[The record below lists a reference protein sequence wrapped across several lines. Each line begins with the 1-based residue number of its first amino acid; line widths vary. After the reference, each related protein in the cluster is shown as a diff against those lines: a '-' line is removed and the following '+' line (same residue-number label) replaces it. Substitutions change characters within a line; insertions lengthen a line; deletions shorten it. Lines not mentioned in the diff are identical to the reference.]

1 MRANRLQVLLV
12 MFGLTLAGLA
22 LQRGELTALALPLLV
37 YLGVA
42 FWHAPARLPSP
53 PHTPAGAR
61 HRPDGGAGGSEGGDG
76 TLGPP
81 RFGLKRTLARQH
93 VRPGQAVATIL
104 EIHNEGPVLDE
115 VCVTSLLPGGVT
127 LVQGAGRARLPS
139 DSGETARLAQTLQA
153 RRGEYQFP
161 GAVISA
167 NESLG
172 LFGVN
177 LEAPAPARL
186 SVEPVGEA
194 LRPFIIR
201 PPQTR
206 GVAGPVPARQGGRGT
221 DFFSVREYQP
231 GDPLRQINWKAS
243 NRAPRAIYTNVFEQQ
258 RIADVGIILDAREQV
273 DLRDAQLGS
282 MFEYSVR
289 VAVTLTEP
297 ILKAGNRLGLLVYG
311 PGMESVF
318 PGYGKVQQR
327 RILRALT
334 RAGAGHNFA
343 LESLAHLPT
352 RFFPAGSQIILISP
366 LQPEDPP
373 LVANLV
379 TLGYGVL
386 LISPN
391 PLIFENVGEKT
402 DTMKTPDDLA
412 WRLAC
417 AERRFQM
424 QHLQRWGVQVIDWD
438 VREPLAPL
446 LHAALRQAARRR

>member
-1 MRANRLQVLLV
+1 V
-12 MFGLTLAGLA
+12 
-22 LQRGELTALALPLLV
+22 
-37 YLGVA
+37 
-42 FWHAPARLPSP
+42 
-53 PHTPAGAR
+53 
-61 HRPDGGAGGSEGGDG
+61 
-76 TLGPP
+76 
-81 RFGLKRTLARQH
+81 
-93 VRPGQAVATIL
+93 L
-104 EIHNEGPVLDE
+104 EIRNEGPALDE

-127 LVQGAGRARLPS
+127 LVQGAGRTRLPS
-139 DSGETARLAQTLQA
+139 ESGEMTRLAQTLQA
-153 RRGEYQFP
+153 RRGDYQFP

-172 LFGVN
+172 LFGVE
-177 LEAPAPARL
+177 LEAPAPVRL
-186 SVEPVGEA
+186 AVEPVGEA
-194 LRPFIIR
+194 LRAFILH

-206 GVAGPVPARQGGRGT
+206 GFAGPVPARQGGRGT

-243 NRAPRAIYTNVFEQQ
+243 NRSPRAMYTNVFEQQ
-258 RIADVGIILDAREQV
+258 RIADVGIILDAREQA
-273 DLRDAQLGS
+273 DLHNPHLGS

-297 ILKAGNRLGLLVYG
+297 ILKTGNRLGLLVYG

-334 RAGAGHNFA
+334 RAGAGHNYA

-379 TLGYGVL
+379 TRGYGVL

-391 PLIFENVGEKT
+391 PLIFENAGEAT
-402 DTMKTPDDLA
+402 DKMPDDLA

-424 QHLQRWGVQVIDWD
+424 QHLQRRGVQVIDWD
-438 VREPLAPL
+438 VRDSLAPML
-446 LHAALRQAARRR
+446 QAALRQSARRR

>member
-22 LQRGELTALALPLLV
+22 LQRGELAALALPLLV
-37 YLGVA
+37 YVGIA
-42 FWHAPARLPSP
+42 FWYAPSQGAAPARP
-53 PHTPAGAR
+53 PAPPRPGAEMDRTPAPAPG
-61 HRPDGGAGGSEGGDG
+61 EG
-76 TLGPP
+76 LP
-81 RFGLKRTLARQH
+81 RFTLERTLARKH
-93 VRPGQAVATIL
+93 TRPGQAVASVL
-104 EIHNEGPVLDE
+104 EIRNEGPTLDE

-127 LVQGAGRARLPS
+127 LVQGAGQVRLPS
-139 DSGETARLAQTLQA
+139 ESGETTRLAQILQA
-153 RRGEYQFP
+153 RRGDYQFP

-172 LFGVN
+172 LFGVE

-186 SVEPVGEA
+186 AVEPVGEV
-194 LRPFIIR
+194 LRSFILH

-206 GVAGPVPARQGGRGT
+206 GFAGPVLSRQGGRGT

-231 GDPLRQINWKAS
+231 GDSLRQINWKAS
-243 NRAPRAIYTNVFEQQ
+243 SRSTRAMYTNVFEQQ

-273 DLRDAQLGS
+273 DLRNPLLGS

-297 ILKAGNRLGLLVYG
+297 ILKTGNRLGLLVYG

-379 TLGYGVL
+379 TRGYGVL

-391 PLIFENVGEKT
+391 PLIFENAGNET
-402 DTMKTPDDLA
+402 HGMKTPDDLA
-412 WRLAC
+412 WRLAI

-438 VREPLAPL
+438 VRDSLAPL
-446 LHAALRQAARRR
+446 LHVVLSQSGRRR